1 MKQILSL
8 KTDFNLID
16 CYKVFAVN
24 APSAEGLTLRQV
36 EETYN
41 FFHIYPP
48 REELQYLVQA
58 FDADGDGR
66 LN

>member
-1 MKQILSL
+1 MSL

-24 APSAEGLTLRQV
+24 APNMEGLNLRQI
-36 EETYN
+36 EETLN

-48 REELQYLVQA
+48 RE
-58 FDADGDGR
+58 
-66 LN
+66 

>member
-1 MKQILSL
+1 MKQLMSL

-24 APSAEGLTLRQV
+24 APSMEGLNLRQI
-36 EETYN
+36 EETLN

-48 REELQYLVQA
+48 RTELEMLMIKY
-58 FDADGDGR
+58 D
-66 LN
+66 